1 MGIVGTMS
9 NPARPGERQKSSVF
23 GRPLRPR
30 VAAAA
35 TCLAL
40 EIGSLFDYP
49 FSLNHS
55 EATMD
60 NTPGGRIG
68 ESCAFK

>member
-1 MGIVGTMS
+1 MVASEWFIPS
-9 NPARPGERQKSSVF
+9 QESKRDPIS
-23 GRPLRPR
+23 R

-49 FSLNHS
+49 SPLNHS

-60 NTPGGRIG
+60 NTTGGGIG
-68 ESCAFK
+68 EPWTFTYGCR